1 MENQRSTIL
10 VFLVAGIAGG
20 VFVWQA
26 TMAIMAFAALED
38 PSLAG
43 VLNTSSFLGLLTG
56 VATLFTLMRIDKAR
70 NFVDSV
76 WVQLYAANWPTR
88 EETMSNTGVVVGATL
103 FFSALL
109 SVYDLIWG
117 KVTDFFLYSA

>member
-10 VFLVAGIAGG
+10 VFLVAGIGGG

-26 TMAIMAFAALED
+26 SLAVMAFAALED
-38 PSLAG
+38 PSLGG

-56 VATLFTLMRIDKAR
+56 VITFFTLMRVERAR
-70 NFVDSV
+70 TFVDAV
-76 WVQLYAANWPTR
+76 WTQLYAANWPSR
-88 EETMSNTGVVVGATL
+88 EETASNTGVVVGATL

-109 SVYDLIWG
+109 SVYDLFWG

>member
-26 TMAIMAFAALED
+26 SLAIMAFAALED
-38 PSLAG
+38 PSLGG
-43 VLNTSSFLGLLTG
+43 VLNTSSFLGIITAI
-56 VATLFTLMRIDKAR
+56 ATFFTLMRVERAR
-70 NFVDSV
+70 SFVDSV
-76 WVQLYAANWPTR
+76 WVQLFAAAWPSR
-88 EETMSNTGVVVGATL
+88 EETANNTGVVVAATL

-109 SVYDLIWG
+109 SMYDLIWG
-117 KVTDFFLYSA
+117 KVTDYFLYSA